1 MTLKKAS
8 LSLILFGALFSALFT
23 ACNKTPKQS
32 ECTVE
37 VYTPLRQYTKALLID
52 SKGEAVDSTLQI
64 KNDSIIF
71 KRNDIKEMPYI
82 VTLTM
87 INTRD
92 SLDILNMPLVIE
104 GGTVKLEL
112 TDKLSLSGTEDNDKL
127 FKFLKSKNKFLA
139 SQKQDSSDFEQQK
152 KDISRYFLD
161 QFMQNK
167 DNIVGSHIFDV
178 YSQFMTSSDY
188 MQASE
193 VMKQAKAENG
203 K

>member
-37 VYTPLRQYTKALLID
+37 VYTPMRQYTKALLID